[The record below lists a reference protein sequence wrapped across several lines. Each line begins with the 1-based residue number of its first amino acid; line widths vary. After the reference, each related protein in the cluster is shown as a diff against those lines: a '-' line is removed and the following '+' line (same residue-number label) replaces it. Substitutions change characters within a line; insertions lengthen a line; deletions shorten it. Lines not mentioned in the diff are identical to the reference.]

1 MMTRVVE
8 QSCIHATGIGS
19 VRPSYTFALG
29 PFALDSLCGERN
41 WPEITDTDA
50 DEDERALTN
59 TDQQSMGNLTSTDV
73 SSVAADLEPLDNS
86 TSIDVSSVAAD
97 LDPLEGTFNITQRNF
112 DVTMEPIGTALAK
125 PELPDTVTED
135 VPITFTMLE
144 NGSKRGGRLLV
155 SSNGY
160 SYGVML
166 R

>member
-1 MMTRVVE
+1 MHFICRQCE
-8 QSCIHATGIGS
+8 
-19 VRPSYTFALG
+19 
-29 PFALDSLCGERN
+29 ERH

-50 DEDERALTN
+50 DEDETALAN
-59 TDQQSMGNLTSTDV
+59 T
-73 SSVAADLEPLDNS
+73 VAADLEPLDNS
-86 TSIDVSSVAAD
+86 TSINESSAAAD
-97 LDPLEGTFNITQRNF
+97 LEPEPLDGTFNITRRDNI
-112 DVTMEPIGTALAK
+112 DVTMEPTETALAE

-160 SYGVML
+160 SYGVKV